1 MTTTL
6 LSNGTV
12 VIDEELRTQA
22 AALVTEAHDN
32 AFKDVTVTI
41 QDDREIQLSRELGT
55 FVTRVLE
62 RAGQNAVS
70 VVTLPAELTTTTTTA
85 AAELLEMSRP
95 TLKKLV
101 NSDRIS
107 SKKVGSH
114 TRLITAD
121 VLASRSARDE
131 KRDAAFVTL
140 RGLDDEID
148 DLVMNRKVSAA
159 QPLP

>member
-22 AALVTEAHDN
+22 AALVREAHDN
-32 AFKDVTVTI
+32 AFRGVTVTV
-41 QDDREIQLSRELGT
+41 DDGREIRLSPDLGT

-62 RAGQNAVS
+62 RAAHGAVS
-70 VVTLPAELTTTTTTA
+70 VMTLPDELTTTT
-85 AAELLEMSRP
+85 AAELLGVSRP
-95 TLKKLV
+95 TLMKLV
-101 NSDRIS
+101 NSDRIP

-114 TRLITAD
+114 TRIVTAD
-121 VLASRSARDE
+121 VLAFRSERDA
-131 KRDAAFVTL
+131 KRDAAFASL
-140 RGLDDEID
+140 RDLDDEID
-148 DLVMNRKVSAA
+148 DFATNYKVGAV

>member
-12 VIDEELRTQA
+12 VIDKELRTQA
-22 AALVTEAHDN
+22 AALVNEAHDN

-41 QDDREIQLSRELGT
+41 EDDREIQLSRELGT

-70 VVTLPAELTTTTTTA
+70 VVTLPAELTTTTTA

-121 VLASRSARDE
+121 VLAFRSARDE